1 MKLAWLIQIS
11 KNEEKN
17 EKKKEDRKNK
27 QVPELDRFLNIKQSY
42 INRNKMNFE

>member
-17 EKKKEDRKNK
+17 EKKKKIEKIS
-27 QVPELDRFLNIKQSY
+27 RFPNQIA
-42 INRNKMNFE
+42 F